1 MENSGAVRPDGFLGG
16 RMIKD
21 RVLKLFNDYDPEVQ
35 KVIEEVLEWEQER
48 ISMGRP
54 RGAKEAVKEIIDQ
67 TVKK

>member
-1 MENSGAVRPDGFLGG
+1 
-16 RMIKD
+16 MIKD

-35 KVIEEVLEWEQER
+35 KVIAEVLEWEQER
-48 ISMGRP
+48 ISMERP